1 MSEHILAHMSISF
14 NKVIAESE
22 ADEGTAGDRESD
34 AVVGEGILQL
44 TFCSFC
50 KRWIDVQ
57 VILTE

>member
-50 KRWIDVQ
+50 KDG
-57 VILTE
+57 LMYK